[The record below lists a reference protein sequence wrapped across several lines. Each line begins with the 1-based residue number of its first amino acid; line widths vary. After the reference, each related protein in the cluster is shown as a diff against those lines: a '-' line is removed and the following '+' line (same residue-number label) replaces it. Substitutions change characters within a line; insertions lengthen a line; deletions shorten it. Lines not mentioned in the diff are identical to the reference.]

1 MPVWKQ
7 LLLNLY
13 YYGSYPARVR
23 RNARLQASGR
33 APVMVLFYHR
43 IADEV
48 PNPWTTSTRAFA
60 RQIRWLSRHFEIV
73 SLAEAQRRLRGGRL
87 DRPCVAI
94 TFDDGYA
101 DNCRMALPLLIE
113 RRIPCTYFVSTRHI
127 LQGTPFPHDVARG
140 WPLAPNTPAE
150 ICELARAGVEIGA
163 HTRTHADLGRL
174 TDADRLY
181 EEVVVARHELQELTG
196 ASIRYFAFPYGQR
209 ANLTPEAFCMARE
222 AGYEGVCSA
231 YGGFNFPGNDP
242 FHLQRIHVDEELIRL
257 KNWTTIDPRK
267 LRSVQRYDYLLEP
280 SETLV
285 EATPG
290 ACT

>member
-13 YYGSYPARVR
+13 YYGSYPARAS
-23 RNARLQASGR
+23 RNARLQARGR

-43 IADEV
+43 IADEH
-48 PNPWTTSTRAFA
+48 PNPWTTSARAFT
-60 RQIRWLSRHFEIV
+60 RQIRWLSRHLEIV
-73 SLAEAQRRLRGGRL
+73 SLAEAQRRLRSGRI

-101 DNCRMALPLLIE
+101 DNCRAALPLLIE

-127 LQGTPFPHDVARG
+127 LQGLPFPHDVARG
-140 WPLAPNTPAE
+140 FPLAPNTPKQ

-174 TDADRLY
+174 TDKDRLY
-181 EEVVVARHELQELTG
+181 EEIVVGRHELQELTG
-196 ASIRYFAFPYGQR
+196 QPIRYFAFPYGQH
-209 ANLTPEAFCMARE
+209 ANLSGDAFRMAQA
-222 AGYEGVCSA
+222 AGYEGICSA

-242 FHLQRIHVDEELIRL
+242 FHLQRIHVDDDLIRL

-267 LRSVQRYDYLLEP
+267 LRSIARYEYQLELP
-280 SETLV
+280 EALI
-285 EATPG
+285 EATHG